1 MLDGRF
7 ETTPLHILCIERPAS
22 EKQSTHD
29 TSNESLMEIGMGQ
42 NVKPNNTRVN
52 VNLYDA
58 SVARISNSLR
68 NDG

>member
-22 EKQSTHD
+22 GKQSTHD

-42 NVKPNNTRVN
+42 NVKPNNTREREPN
-52 VNLYDA
+52 DA